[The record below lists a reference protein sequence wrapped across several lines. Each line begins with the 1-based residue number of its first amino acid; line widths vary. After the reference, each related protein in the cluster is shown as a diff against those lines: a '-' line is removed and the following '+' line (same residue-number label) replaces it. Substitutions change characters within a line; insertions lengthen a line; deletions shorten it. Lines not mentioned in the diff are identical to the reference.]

1 MGIRERLSGNEA
13 SATAMK
19 QINPDVVAA
28 FPITPS
34 TEIPQYFSTFV
45 SNGQVD
51 TEFVAVESEHSAM
64 SACIG
69 AEAAGAR
76 AMTATSA
83 NGLSLMWEMIY
94 IASSLRLPIVMSLV
108 NRAVSGP
115 LNIHNDHSDAM
126 GVRDSGWI
134 QLFSE
139 NNQEAYDNLIMAHR
153 IAENKDVLLPL
164 MVCQDGF
171 ITSHSIE
178 NIELVEDDKVKEF
191 VGEYKPEHYLLND
204 KEPIAVG
211 PLDLQAYLFE
221 HKRQQAEAMKNAKKV
236 ILDVAKDFEKLT
248 GRKYGLFEEY
258 RLDDAEIAIVCMNST
273 AGTAKYTID
282 RLREKGIKAGL
293 LKVRVFRPFPGEEI
307 AEALKYIPAP
317 VEEFVPEETVQ
328 EVKAKA
334 KEEAVQKAEVKEPA
348 KVNPILATEPA
359 TKKEVKADKAEKVEK
374 VETNKKEAVSP
385 VENKVGQ
392 TVALKP
398 DVKIAKEE
406 PVLDTQYVEQT
417 RFDVKPS
424 LWQRFKN
431 SKIIRTISYIMKI
444 KVVLEFPALP
454 EGRGENR

>member
-1 MGIRERLSGNEA
+1 MSIRERLSGNEA
-13 SATAMK
+13 AAIAMK

-45 SNGQVD
+45 NNGTVD

-69 AEAAGAR
+69 AEAAGGR

-139 NNQEAYDNLIMAHR
+139 TNQEAYDNLIMAHQ
-153 IAENKDVLLPL
+153 IAEHKDVLLPL

-178 NIELVEDDKVKEF
+178 NIELIEDDKVKEF
-191 VGEYKPEHYLLND
+191 VGKYEPEHYLLNH

-221 HKRQQAEAMKNAKKV
+221 HKKQQADAMVNAKQV
-236 ILDVAKDFEKLT
+236 ILEVAEKFEKMT
-248 GRKYGLFEEY
+248 GRKYGFFEEY
-258 RLDDAEIAIVCMNST
+258 KLDDAEIAIICMNST
-273 AGTAKYTID
+273 AGTAKATCD
-282 RLREKGIKAGL
+282 KLREQGIKAGV
-293 LKVRVFRPFPGEEI
+293 LKVRVFRPFPAEEI
-307 AEALKYIPAP
+307 AKALSHL
-317 VEEFVPEETVQ
+317 
-328 EVKAKA
+328 KAI
-334 KEEAVQKAEVKEPA
+334 AV
-348 KVNPILATEPA
+348 LD
-359 TKKEVKADKAEKVEK
+359 KADSLNAAGGALFEDITSGMFVNNIHVPTVNYIYGIGGRDTTVKDLEKVYNDLIEITK
-374 VETNKKEAVSP
+374 T
-385 VENKVGQ
+385 G
-392 TVALKP
+392 
-398 DVKIAKEE
+398 DI
-406 PVLDTQYVEQT
+406 
-417 RFDVKPS
+417 
-424 LWQRFKN
+424 KN
-431 SKIIRTISYIMKI
+431 PYRYLG
-444 KVVLEFPALP
+444 V
-454 EGRGENR
+454 RGDN

>member
-13 SATAMK
+13 SAMAMK

-45 SNGQVD
+45 SNGSVD

-126 GVRDSGWI
+126 GVRDAGWI
-134 QLFSE
+134 MLFSE

-153 IAENKDVLLPL
+153 IAENKDVMLPL

-178 NIELVEDDKVKEF
+178 NIELIEDEKVKEF
-191 VGEYKPEHYLLND
+191 VGTYKPEHYLLNN

-211 PLDLQAYLFE
+211 PLDVQSYLFE
-221 HKRQQAEAMKNAKKV
+221 HKYQQAEAMRNAKKV
-236 ILDVAKDFEKLT
+236 ILQVAEDFEKMT
-248 GRKYGLFEEY
+248 GRKYSFFEEY
-258 RLDDAEIAIVCMNST
+258 KLDDAEIAIVCMNST
-273 AGTAKYTID
+273 AGTTKFVVD
-282 RLREKGIKAGL
+282 ELRNKGIKAGL
-293 LKVRVFRPFPGEEI
+293 LKIRVFRPFPAEE
-307 AEALKYIPAP
+307 
-317 VEEFVPEETVQ
+317 V
-328 EVKAKA
+328 AKA
-334 KEEAVQKAEVKEPA
+334 LSHLKAIAVMD
-348 KVNPILATEPA
+348 
-359 TKKEVKADKAEKVEK
+359 KADSLNAAGGALFSDITSAMYVNNANVPTVNYVYGIGGRDTPSKDINIIFSDLQEIVNSGKVENPYRY
-374 VETNKKEAVSP
+374 VGLRKE
-385 VENKVGQ
+385 
-392 TVALKP
+392 
-398 DVKIAKEE
+398 
-406 PVLDTQYVEQT
+406 
-417 RFDVKPS
+417 
-424 LWQRFKN
+424 
-431 SKIIRTISYIMKI
+431 
-444 KVVLEFPALP
+444 
-454 EGRGENR
+454 

>member
-13 SATAMK
+13 AAIAMK

-45 SNGQVD
+45 SNGTVD

-64 SACIG
+64 SACVG

-83 NGLSLMWEMIY
+83 NGLSYMWEMIY

-126 GVRDSGWI
+126 GVRDAGWI
-134 QLFSE
+134 MLFSE

-178 NIELVEDDKVKEF
+178 NIELIEDNKVKEF
-191 VGEYKPEHYLLND
+191 VGTYKPEHYLLND

-211 PLDLQAYLFE
+211 PLDVQSYLFE
-221 HKRQQAEAMKNAKKV
+221 HKYQQAEAMRNVKKV
-236 ILDVAKDFEKLT
+236 ILEVAKDFEKMT
-248 GRKYGLFEEY
+248 GRKYSFFEEY
-258 RLDDAEIAIVCMNST
+258 RMDDAEIAVVCMNST
-273 AGTAKYTID
+273 AGTTKTVVD
-282 RLREKGIKAGL
+282 ELREKGIKAGMV
-293 LKVRVFRPFPGEEI
+293 KVRVFRPFPAEEI
-307 AEALKYIPAP
+307 AEALGNL
-317 VEEFVPEETVQ
+317 
-328 EVKAKA
+328 KAVA
-334 KEEAVQKAEVKEPA
+334 
-348 KVNPILATEPA
+348 IMD
-359 TKKEVKADKAEKVEK
+359 KADSLNAMGGALYEDVISSMY
-374 VETNKKEAVSP
+374 TAKKQVPAVSYVYGIGGRDTTSNNIHEVFDYLAQVAKTGEIDNP
-385 VENKVGQ
+385 YRYVG
-392 TVALKP
+392 LRK
-398 DVKIAKEE
+398 
-406 PVLDTQYVEQT
+406 
-417 RFDVKPS
+417 
-424 LWQRFKN
+424 
-431 SKIIRTISYIMKI
+431 
-444 KVVLEFPALP
+444 
-454 EGRGENR
+454 

>member
-13 SATAMK
+13 AAIAMK

-45 SNGQVD
+45 SNGTVD

-64 SACIG
+64 SACVG

-83 NGLSLMWEMIY
+83 NGLSYMWEMIY

-126 GVRDSGWI
+126 GVRDAGWI
-134 QLFSE
+134 MLFSE

-178 NIELVEDDKVKEF
+178 NIELIEDDKVKGF
-191 VGEYKPEHYLLND
+191 VGTYKPEHYLLND

-211 PLDLQAYLFE
+211 PLDVQSYLFE
-221 HKRQQAEAMKNAKKV
+221 HKYQQAEAMRNAKKV
-236 ILDVAKDFEKLT
+236 ILDVSKDFEKMT
-248 GRKYGLFEEY
+248 GRKYSFFEEY
-258 RLDDAEIAIVCMNST
+258 RMDDAEIAVVCMNST
-273 AGTAKYTID
+273 AGTTKTVVD
-282 RLREKGIKAGL
+282 ELREKGIKAGMI
-293 LKVRVFRPFPGEEI
+293 KVRVFRPFPAEEI
-307 AEALKYIPAP
+307 AEALGNL
-317 VEEFVPEETVQ
+317 
-328 EVKAKA
+328 KAVA
-334 KEEAVQKAEVKEPA
+334 
-348 KVNPILATEPA
+348 IMD
-359 TKKEVKADKAEKVEK
+359 KADSLNAMGGALYEDVISSMY
-374 VETNKKEAVSP
+374 TAKKQVPAVSYVYGIGGRDTTSNNIHEVFDYLTQVAKTGEIDNP
-385 VENKVGQ
+385 YRYVG
-392 TVALKP
+392 LRK
-398 DVKIAKEE
+398 
-406 PVLDTQYVEQT
+406 
-417 RFDVKPS
+417 
-424 LWQRFKN
+424 
-431 SKIIRTISYIMKI
+431 
-444 KVVLEFPALP
+444 
-454 EGRGENR
+454 

>member
-13 SATAMK
+13 SAMAMK

-45 SNGQVD
+45 SNGSVD

-126 GVRDSGWI
+126 GVRDAGWI
-134 QLFSE
+134 MLFSE

-153 IAENKDVLLPL
+153 IAENKDVMLPL

-178 NIELVEDDKVKEF
+178 NIELIEDEKVKEF
-191 VGEYKPEHYLLND
+191 VGTYKPEHYLLNN

-211 PLDLQAYLFE
+211 PLDVQSYLFE
-221 HKRQQAEAMKNAKKV
+221 HKYQQAEAMRNAKKV
-236 ILDVAKDFEKLT
+236 ILQVAEDFEKMT
-248 GRKYGLFEEY
+248 GRKYSFFEEY
-258 RLDDAEIAIVCMNST
+258 KLDDAEIAIVCMNST
-273 AGTAKYTID
+273 AGTTKFVVD
-282 RLREKGIKAGL
+282 ELRNKGIKAGL
-293 LKVRVFRPFPGEEI
+293 LKIRVFRPFPAEE
-307 AEALKYIPAP
+307 
-317 VEEFVPEETVQ
+317 V
-328 EVKAKA
+328 AKA
-334 KEEAVQKAEVKEPA
+334 LSHLKAIAVMD
-348 KVNPILATEPA
+348 
-359 TKKEVKADKAEKVEK
+359 KADSLNAAGGALFSDITSAMYVNNANVPTANYVYGIGGRDTTSKDINIIFSDLQEIVNSGKVENPYRY
-374 VETNKKEAVSP
+374 VGLRKE
-385 VENKVGQ
+385 
-392 TVALKP
+392 
-398 DVKIAKEE
+398 
-406 PVLDTQYVEQT
+406 
-417 RFDVKPS
+417 
-424 LWQRFKN
+424 
-431 SKIIRTISYIMKI
+431 
-444 KVVLEFPALP
+444 
-454 EGRGENR
+454 